1 MNNPMAK
8 QKKFEKQLTKVSQ
21 RMSEYASS
29 NENKNENIKT
39 KKRKEKI
46 SSHNSLEDDVSF

>member
-1 MNNPMAK
+1 MNHLMPK

-39 KKRKEKI
+39 KKGKEKI
-46 SSHNSLEDDVSF
+46 SSHNSLEDDVSL